1 MTLRDVLVFAM
12 RDFGVEPLPEKRDTW
27 QKAVGEIHAIQ
38 AASMVWARSG

>member
-27 QKAVGEIHAIQ
+27 QKAVGELRAIK
-38 AASMVWARSG
+38 AASMVWVWSG